1 MFAKFLINVIL
12 PKKKKNIETAKSVI
26 PTYRVSYVKDI
37 IKYPSITIVRIPY
50 TVISHKNE
58 RTIHR
63 RKKILS
69 IELWNI
75 D

>member
-12 PKKKKNIETAKSVI
+12 PKKKNIETAKSVI

-37 IKYPSITIVRIPY
+37 IKYPSVTIVRIPY

-58 RTIHR
+58 RMIHR

>member
-37 IKYPSITIVRIPY
+37 IKYPSVTIVRISY

-58 RTIHR
+58 RMIHR